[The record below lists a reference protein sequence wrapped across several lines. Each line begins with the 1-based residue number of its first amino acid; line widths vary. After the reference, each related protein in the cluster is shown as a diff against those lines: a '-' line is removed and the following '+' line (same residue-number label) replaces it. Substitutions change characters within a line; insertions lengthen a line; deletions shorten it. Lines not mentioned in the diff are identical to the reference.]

1 MIVIGLTGGPG
12 TGKTLAAG
20 YLKKHDAVILSGD
33 EAGKRAVDDHPAVL
47 RKLVK
52 AFGKKIL
59 RPVGTLDRRKLGSIA
74 FASPE
79 DHKKLNQ
86 IVHPTLL
93 KILKSDLNRCR
104 KSHRARLVV
113 IDAALIYEWAIANWC
128 DYMLVISA
136 RRDLRLKRLMAQG
149 LTRRQ
154 AVDRISSQI
163 PDREKV
169 ALADY
174 VIENNS
180 GKNQLRSKIDR
191 FLADLPR

>member
-20 YLKKHDAVILSGD
+20 YLSERGAVILSGD
-33 EAGKRAVDDHPAVL
+33 EAGRRAVEEHPAVL
-47 RKLVK
+47 RNLVK

-59 RPVGTLDRRKLGSIA
+59 RPDGTLDRRRLGSIA

-79 DHKKLNQ
+79 DHRKLNQ

-93 KILKSDLNRCR
+93 RILKYDLNKCR
-104 KSHRARLVV
+104 KSHKARLAV
-113 IDAALIYEWAIANWC
+113 IDAALIFEWAIADWC
-128 DYMLVISA
+128 DYMLVVTA
-136 RRDLRLKRLMAQG
+136 KRDLRLQRLTAQG

-154 AVDRISSQI
+154 AEDRISSQI
-163 PDREKV
+163 PDREKA

-180 GKNQLRSKIDR
+180 GKNQLRRKIDR
-191 FLADLPR
+191 FLAALPQ

>member
-12 TGKTLAAG
+12 TGKTLAAK
-20 YLKKHDAVILSGD
+20 YLSERGAVILSGD
-33 EAGKRAVDDHPAVL
+33 EAGKRAVEEHPAVF
-47 RKLVK
+47 RNLVR

-59 RPVGTLDRRKLGSIA
+59 HADGTLDRRQLGSIV

-93 KILKSDLNRCR
+93 KILKSDLNKFR
-104 KSHRARLVV
+104 KSRKPRLVV

-128 DYMLVISA
+128 DYILVVTA
-136 RRDLRLKRLMAQG
+136 RRDLRLKRLSAQG

-154 AVDRISSQI
+154 AEDRISSQI
-163 PDREKV
+163 PDREKA

-180 GKNQLRSKIDR
+180 SKSQLRRKLNR
-191 FLADLPR
+191 FLAALPQ